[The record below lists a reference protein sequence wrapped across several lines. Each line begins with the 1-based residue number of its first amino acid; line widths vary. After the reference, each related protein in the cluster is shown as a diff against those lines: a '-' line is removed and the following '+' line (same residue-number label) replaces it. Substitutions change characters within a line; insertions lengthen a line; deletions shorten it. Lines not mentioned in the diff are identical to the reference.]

1 MKTKIIKKSVSIVLT
16 LLMMLSTI
24 PISAVS
30 ADEIIEGT
38 TEDGFKYT
46 IKNEEVTITDYTQ
59 YNTEVVIPNTIE
71 GYKVTKIGSYAFYWD
86 HPYITSI
93 VLPIHLKEIGIQA
106 FASCENLDNVI
117 IPSNVQ
123 YIGDGAFSKCFKLSN
138 IQIKGNIKY
147 MGSGVFYNTAFQK
160 NSNNWN
166 NNILYLSSILIE
178 ANDIVGHCNIKNGT
192 TTIAKRAFWNCVHL
206 KSISLPC
213 TIENICDVAF
223 YTDSAYS
230 NFENHLTDVYY
241 NGTEQ
246 KWNSINID
254 SKNNDLLNAR
264 IHFNSVSPHF
274 ITDTKTGI
282 TINTTA
288 DAELKVLDITSS
300 EEINKA
306 NILLSH
312 STATKIYDI
321 TLTSSGDEVQP
332 DGEVT
337 VKIPTDNENSQV
349 FRIEID
355 GTLTDMNAVYEGGF
369 MIFTTEHFSIYIL
382 AETKETE
389 STDPSE
395 SENTTESSNASEASS
410 TAESSNET
418 TVTEPD
424 STTSITT
431 ETTIVTD
438 PIETTVITEPTEST
452 TTIEETDTT
461 INVSSVP
468 ETFTE
473 AAVATN
479 STESSES
486 TDSSS
491 ALVTEPAATATV
503 TPTETTIAT
512 DPTEVTVPA
521 NTEATNPET
530 DPTEPVSDST
540 SHTES
545 KPDLTDPE
553 ASTPPAT
560 FEPEA
565 SDSTEASSPDEAEF
579 SKGDVNKDKKLN
591 IRDATLIQKFIAKLK
606 PLDDEAI
613 KLADFDEN
621 GKVNVKDATAIQKFI
636 AGIR

>member
-246 KWNSINID
+246 KWNSIT
-254 SKNNDLLNAR
+254 L
-264 IHFNSVSPHF
+264 
-274 ITDTKTGI
+274 TQKTMI
-282 TINTTA
+282 CLTQ
-288 DAELKVLDITSS
+288 ESTSIPS
-300 EEINKA
+300 LH
-306 NILLSH
+306 ILLQIQKQASQLTLLPTLN
-312 STATKIYDI
+312 SRYLISPVQKRLTKQISCFHI
-321 TLTSSGDEVQP
+321 QLQQ
-332 DGEVT
+332 
-337 VKIPTDNENSQV
+337 K
-349 FRIEID
+349 
-355 GTLTDMNAVYEGGF
+355 F
-369 MIFTTEHFSIYIL
+369 MILH
-382 AETKETE
+382 
-389 STDPSE
+389 
-395 SENTTESSNASEASS
+395 
-410 TAESSNET
+410 
-418 TVTEPD
+418 
-424 STTSITT
+424 
-431 ETTIVTD
+431 
-438 PIETTVITEPTEST
+438 
-452 TTIEETDTT
+452 
-461 INVSSVP
+461 
-468 ETFTE
+468 
-473 AAVATN
+473 
-479 STESSES
+479 
-486 TDSSS
+486 
-491 ALVTEPAATATV
+491 
-503 TPTETTIAT
+503 
-512 DPTEVTVPA
+512 
-521 NTEATNPET
+521 
-530 DPTEPVSDST
+530 
-540 SHTES
+540 
-545 KPDLTDPE
+545 
-553 ASTPPAT
+553 
-560 FEPEA
+560 
-565 SDSTEASSPDEAEF
+565 
-579 SKGDVNKDKKLN
+579 
-591 IRDATLIQKFIAKLK
+591 
-606 PLDDEAI
+606 
-613 KLADFDEN
+613 
-621 GKVNVKDATAIQKFI
+621 
-636 AGIR
+636 